1 MVEEIK
7 ALKELLD
14 MGAITQDDFDRK
26 KQEILSNP
34 SQPDP
39 APFERPSVSFGV
51 QQRLA
56 QPQQSPRSKS
66 KMVAALLAIFLGGIG
81 AHKFY
86 LNYSKQGL
94 IMLAIW
100 ACGWISFLLTLITF
114 FFPLMQIGC
123 LRLMGSL
130 IVPLI
135 EGIIYLAKS
144 DEAFEST
151 YVLGYRP
158 WF

>member
-34 SQPDP
+34 SRPDP
-39 APFERPSVSFGV
+39 APSEQPSVSFGV

-123 LRLMGSL
+123 LCLMGSL